1 MKFVAARQA
10 LGTFPVRGQ
19 SQDAG
24 GDFILA
30 LTTSFK
36 HNVPNRTCEH
46 VQSGIMSISY
56 AHNVLVLSQAISLI
70 WVWVVPTRPV
80 SQVWPANVTH
90 LSNFLHTNLT
100 GLSNT
105 HDLYRLVR
113 LVQCFTETTDFFF

>member
-1 MKFVAARQA
+1 MKFVAVRQA

-46 VQSGIMSISY
+46 VQSGITSISY
-56 AHNVLVLSQAISLI
+56 AHNVLVLPPAISLI

-80 SQVWPANVTH
+80 SQAWPANVTH
-90 LSNFLHTNLT
+90 LSNFIHTNLT

-105 HDLYRLVR
+105 HDLY
-113 LVQCFTETTDFFF
+113 